1 ANAAEACWR
10 EAGID
15 EKEWSAM
22 TKVERTQTLRD
33 YSANHRMLLISG
45 LAAIL
50 GGAGAVLAWALLRL
64 INLATNVFY
73 FHRFSFADASP
84 AFHTLGWVAVFAPV
98 IGGLLIGVIARYGS
112 EKIRGHGMPE
122 AIEAVIFKGGKVAPR
137 IAILKPVATAI
148 AIGSGGPFGAEG
160 PIIMTGGATGSLLGQ
175 LLPTSDAERTTLL
188 VAGAAAGMSATFS
201 CPLSAV
207 LLAVELLLFEWR
219 PRSLVPV
226 AVASVT
232 AGAIRRLLLGPG
244 PIFPMQPTA
253 VPMHHMA
260 MVGALLVGLAAAI
273 LSTGL
278 SRLLYAFE
286 DLFERLPVH
295 WMWWPAI
302 GGVVVGIGGLIF
314 PPALGVGYW
323 VIQRMVTDDVTWK
336 LVIGVLVV
344 KSLIWTFSL
353 GSNTSGGILAP
364 LLMIGGAMG
373 VAMGHVLPPVAPGAW
388 AVVGMSSMLAA
399 AIGAPLTAA
408 MLAVELTHNGGL
420 MLPVLLGCVVSYAV
434 GVLIQPRS
442 ILTERLSRRG
452 FHLSREYGVDPLE
465 TVMVRDVMHTSV
477 FALPVEATRQDAADW
492 LAKMHGRGGAAWSHW
507 QRLFPL
513 VDEGGRLR
521 GMLTRGQMIVAAE
534 ASELRVSL
542 LRDGIASPIVAGPL
556 DTLRSA
562 AEKMAET
569 KLRSFPVVDENGLL
583 VGILNIEDL
592 LEARGKASLR
602 DRERQR
608 VLTLRWPF
616 GRKEPVGP
624 AINQLVDRALAS
636 AERERVARERAE
648 EQIESGLD

>member
-1 ANAAEACWR
+1 MTRVE
-10 EAGID
+10 
-15 EKEWSAM
+15 SA
-22 TKVERTQTLRD
+22 TNLRD
-33 YSANHRMLLISG
+33 YSANHRILLISG

-50 GGAGAVLAWALLRL
+50 GGAGAVLAWALLGL
-64 INLATNVFY
+64 IRLATNGFY
-73 FHRFSFADASP
+73 YHRFSFADVSP
-84 AFHTLGWVAVFAPV
+84 AFNNLGWTAAFAPV
-98 IGGLLIGVIARYGS
+98 IGGLLIGVIARFGS

-122 AIEAVIFKGGKVAPR
+122 AIEAIIFKGGKVAPR
-137 IAILKPVATAI
+137 IAVLKPIATAI

-175 LLPTSDAERTTLL
+175 LLPMSDSERTTLL

-232 AGAIRRLLLGPG
+232 AGALRRLLLGSG
-244 PIFPMQPTA
+244 AIFPMLPTT

-260 MVGALLVGLAAAI
+260 MLGALLVGLLAAI

-278 SRLLYAFE
+278 SRILYAVE
-286 DLFERLPVH
+286 DMFERLPVH

-302 GGVVVGIGGLIF
+302 GGAVVGIGGLIF
-314 PPALGVGYW
+314 PPALGVGYG
-323 VIQRMVTDDVTWK
+323 VIQRLVTDDVTWK
-336 LVIGVLVV
+336 LIFGVLIV

-373 VAMGHVLPPVAPGAW
+373 AAMGHVLPPVSQGAW
-388 AVVGMSSMLAA
+388 ALVGMSSILAA

-420 MLPVLLGCVVSYAV
+420 MLPVLLACVVSYAV

-477 FALPVEATRQDAADW
+477 FALPEEATRAAAVEW
-492 LAKMHGRGGAAWSHW
+492 LQKMNERGPASWSHW

-513 VDEGGRLR
+513 VDAEGRLK
-521 GMLTRGQMIVAAE
+521 GVLTRSQMIAAAKASKIE
-534 ASELRVSL
+534 APL
-542 LRDGIASPIVAGPL
+542 LTDGITAPNVIGQFE
-556 DTLRSA
+556 TLRFV
-562 AEKMAET
+562 AERMAES
-569 KLRSFPVVDENGLL
+569 KIRSFPVVDESGALA
-583 VGILNIEDL
+583 GILNIEDL
-592 LEARGKASLR
+592 LEARGKASKR
-602 DRERQR
+602 DTQR
-608 VLTLRWPF
+608 HRALTLRWPF
-616 GRKEPVGP
+616 GRQPV
-624 AINQLVDRALAS
+624 ASSVDELVDRAFDS
-636 AERERVARERAE
+636 AERERVAREQIE
-648 EQIESGLD
+648 ETIESGLD

>member
-1 ANAAEACWR
+1 MTQAESPT
-10 EAGID
+10 G
-15 EKEWSAM
+15 
-22 TKVERTQTLRD
+22 LRD
-33 YSANHRMLLISG
+33 YSATNRMLLISG
-45 LAAIL
+45 LAALL
-50 GGAGAVLAWALLRL
+50 GGAGAVLAWALLGLIRL
-64 INLATNVFY
+64 STNVFY
-73 FHRFSFADASP
+73 YHRFSFVDASP
-84 AFHTLGWVAVFAPV
+84 ANNTLGWMAAFAPV

-112 EKIRGHGMPE
+112 EKVRGHGMPE
-122 AIEAVIFKGGKVAPR
+122 AIEAIIFKGGKVAPR
-137 IAILKPVATAI
+137 IAVLKPVATAI

-160 PIIMTGGATGSLLGQ
+160 PIIMTGGATGSLMGQ
-175 LLPTSDAERTTLL
+175 LLHTTDAERTTLL

-244 PIFPMQPTA
+244 PIFPMLPTT
-253 VPMHHMA
+253 VPMHHNA
-260 MVGALLVGLAAAI
+260 MLGALLIGLLAAL

-278 SRLLYAFE
+278 SRLLYGVE
-286 DLFERLPVH
+286 DFFERLPVH

-314 PPALGVGYW
+314 PQALGVGYG
-323 VIQRMVTDDVTWK
+323 VIQKLVTDDVTWK
-336 LVIGVLVV
+336 LIIGVLLV
-344 KSLIWTFSL
+344 KSFIWTFSL

-373 VAMGHVLPPVAPGAW
+373 AAAAHILPPISPGAW
-388 AVVGMSSMLAA
+388 AVVGMSSVLAA

-420 MLPVLLGCVVSYAV
+420 MLPVLLACVVSYAM
-434 GVLIQPRS
+434 GVLLQPRS

-477 FALPVEATRQDAADW
+477 FALPADARRKDAADW
-492 LAKMHGRGGAAWSHW
+492 LKKMNERGSEAWSHW

-513 VDEGGRLR
+513 VDGDGRL
-521 GMLTRGQMIVAAE
+521 GGVLTRSQMITAGR
-534 ASELRVSL
+534 SEHLEMPLLAGGNAVPVVVS
-542 LRDGIASPIVAGPL
+542 PN
-556 DTLRSA
+556 DTLRSV
-562 AEKMAET
+562 AEKMAELHLT
-569 KLRSFPVVDENGLL
+569 MFPVVNANGALA
-583 VGILNIEDL
+583 GILTIEDL
-592 LEARGKASLR
+592 LLARSKARMR
-602 DRERQR
+602 DSDRKR

-616 GRKEPVGP
+616 GGQPRREHS
-624 AINQLVDRALAS
+624 IDDLVDRAYES
-636 AERERVARERAE
+636 SIRDRELLGEAD
-648 EQIESGLD
+648 EQIERGLD

>member
-1 ANAAEACWR
+1 MTRGDIVQTR
-10 EAGID
+10 EPKG
-15 EKEWSAM
+15 
-22 TKVERTQTLRD
+22 TQLRD
-33 YSANHRMLLISG
+33 YSATNRMLLISG
-45 LAAIL
+45 LAALL
-50 GGAGAVLAWALLRL
+50 GGAGAVLAWVLLRL
-64 INLATNVFY
+64 ITLATNIFY
-73 FHRFSFADASP
+73 FHRLSFADASP
-84 AFHTLGWVAVFAPV
+84 AFSPLGWTVMFAPV

-122 AIEAVIFKGGKVAPR
+122 AIEAIIFKGGKVSPR
-137 IAILKPVATAI
+137 IAILKPIATAI

-175 LLPTSDAERTTLL
+175 LLPMSDAERTTLL

-201 CPLSAV
+201 CPLAAV

-244 PIFPMQPTA
+244 PIFPMQPTT
-253 VPMHHMA
+253 VVMHHTA
-260 MVGALLVGLAAAI
+260 MLGALLIGLVAAL
-273 LSTGL
+273 LSTAL
-278 SRLLYAFE
+278 SRVLYTVE

-302 GGVVVGIGGLIF
+302 GGAVVGIGGLFF

-323 VIQRMVTDDVTWK
+323 VIQRLVTDDVTWK
-336 LVIGVLVV
+336 LIIGVLVV
-344 KSLIWTFSL
+344 KSLIWTVSL

-373 VAMGHVLPPVAPGAW
+373 VAMGHVLMPISQGAW
-388 AVVGMSSMLAA
+388 ALVGMASVLAA

-420 MLPVLLGCVVSYAV
+420 MLPVLLACVVSYAL

-452 FHLSREYGVDPLE
+452 LHLSREYGVDPLE

-477 FALPVEATRQDAADW
+477 FALPIEATRQDAIEW
-492 LAKMHGRGGAAWSHW
+492 LAKMKERGNVAWSHW

-513 VDEGGRLR
+513 VEDGKLR
-521 GMLTRGQMIVAAE
+521 GV
-534 ASELRVSL
+534 
-542 LRDGIASPIVAGPL
+542 
-556 DTLRSA
+556 
-562 AEKMAET
+562 
-569 KLRSFPVVDENGLL
+569 
-583 VGILNIEDL
+583 
-592 LEARGKASLR
+592 
-602 DRERQR
+602 
-608 VLTLRWPF
+608 
-616 GRKEPVGP
+616 
-624 AINQLVDRALAS
+624 
-636 AERERVARERAE
+636 
-648 EQIESGLD
+648 

>member
-1 ANAAEACWR
+1 MTHAE
-10 EAGID
+10 
-15 EKEWSAM
+15 SPSS
-22 TKVERTQTLRD
+22 LRD
-33 YSANHRMLLISG
+33 YSATNRMLLISG
-45 LAAIL
+45 LAALL
-50 GGAGAVLAWALLRL
+50 GGAGAVLAWALLGLIRL
-64 INLATNVFY
+64 STNVFY
-73 FHRFSFADASP
+73 FHRFSFENASP
-84 AFHTLGWVAVFAPV
+84 ADNTLGWMAAFAPV
-98 IGGLLIGVIARYGS
+98 VGGLLIGVIARYGS

-122 AIEAVIFKGGKVAPR
+122 AIEAIIFKGGKVAPR
-137 IAILKPVATAI
+137 IAVLKPVATAI

-160 PIIMTGGATGSLLGQ
+160 PIIMTGGATGSLMGQ
-175 LLPTSDAERTTLL
+175 LLHTTDAERTTLL

-232 AGAIRRLLLGPG
+232 AGALRRLLLGPG
-244 PIFPMQPTA
+244 PIFPMLPTT

-260 MVGALLVGLAAAI
+260 MLGALLLGLLAAL

-278 SRLLYAFE
+278 SRLLYGVE

-314 PPALGVGYW
+314 PQALGVGYG
-323 VIQRMVTDDVTWK
+323 VIQKLVTDDVTWN
-336 LVIGVLVV
+336 LIIGVLLV
-344 KSLIWTFSL
+344 KSFIWTFSL

-373 VAMGHVLPPVAPGAW
+373 AAAAHILPPISPGAW
-388 AVVGMSSMLAA
+388 AVVGMSSILAA

-420 MLPVLLGCVVSYAV
+420 MLPVLLACVVSYAV
-434 GVLIQPRS
+434 GVLLQPRS

-477 FALPVEATRQDAADW
+477 FALSADARRKDAAYW
-492 LAKMHGRGGAAWSHW
+492 LKKMNERGGEAWSHW

-513 VDEGGRLR
+513 VDGDGRL
-521 GMLTRGQMIVAAE
+521 GGVLTRSQMITAGRREQLE
-534 ASELRVSL
+534 APL
-542 LRDGIASPIVAGPL
+542 LAHGSVTPAVIGPN

-562 AEKMAET
+562 AEKMAELELT
-569 KLRSFPVVDENGLL
+569 SFPVVNADGAL

-592 LEARGKASLR
+592 LAARSKARMR
-602 DRERQR
+602 DSDRKR

-616 GRKEPVGP
+616 SGQPRREQS
-624 AINQLVDRALAS
+624 IDDLVDRAYESSLRDHELLED
-636 AERERVARERAE
+636 AEA
-648 EQIESGLD
+648 QIEAGLD